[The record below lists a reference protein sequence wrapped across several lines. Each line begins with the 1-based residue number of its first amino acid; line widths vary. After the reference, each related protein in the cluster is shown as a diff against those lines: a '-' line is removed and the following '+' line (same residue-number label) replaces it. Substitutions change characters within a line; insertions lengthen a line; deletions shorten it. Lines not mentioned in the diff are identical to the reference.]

1 MRRKFFAVLTAL
13 AAVIGV
19 SVLITAKRRKE
30 LYDKERVRQAEEYNS
45 AITKALT
52 DEDLC
57 DFNDFA
63 AALNECYGIT
73 AKCVDGETVEYSSD
87 KYSAVLT
94 SNDIIRTRNGTL
106 IQLER
111 MSQLKCFFLPN

>member
-1 MRRKFFAVLTAL
+1 MRKTFFAVLTVL
-13 AAVIGV
+13 TAVVGMSAGII
-19 SVLITAKRRKE
+19 SKRRKKI
-30 LYDKERVRQAEEYNS
+30 YNKERIKQAEEYNR

-63 AALNECYGIT
+63 AALSECYGIT
-73 AKCVDGETVEYSSD
+73 AKCIDGETVEYSSD

-94 SNDIIRTRNGTL
+94 SNDIIRTQNDTL

-111 MSQLKCFFLPN
+111 MSELQCFFLPI